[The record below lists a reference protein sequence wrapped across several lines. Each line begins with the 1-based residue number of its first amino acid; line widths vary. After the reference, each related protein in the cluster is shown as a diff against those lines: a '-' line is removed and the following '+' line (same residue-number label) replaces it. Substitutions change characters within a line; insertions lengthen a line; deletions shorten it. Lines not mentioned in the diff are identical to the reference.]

1 MSNEL
6 VPVDLPKQLVR
17 NAAVA
22 AESCRELLSSC
33 IVEIRQG
40 GQTSRHLRVEGWS
53 MLLAAHGLTPGC
65 DEPQRVENADGG
77 LIGYRC
83 RGWIRDNQGRE
94 LGAAFG
100 MVSTDE
106 RNWRNKPE
114 FQLSSMAQT
123 RAVAKAA
130 RLCLGHVVALLKLP
144 GLMATPAE
152 EMEVD
157 HEAQPQAQPQPQ
169 ALPGPSPTVRGPTA
183 PATPKQLGMISAL
196 VGKLKGVSPDL
207 GAELRARFGD
217 AATLDR
223 EQASGI
229 ISELKDMELALGD
242 SR

>member
-53 MLLAAHGLTPGC
+53 MLLAAHGLMPGC

-94 LGAAFG
+94 LGAAYG

-106 RNWRNKPE
+106 RNWKHKPE
-114 FQLSSMAQT
+114 FQLASMAQT

-152 EMEVD
+152 EMEI
-157 HEAQPQAQPQPQ
+157 EPEPQQPQAQSQP
-169 ALPGPSPTVRGPTA
+169 LPGPSPTGRGISA
-183 PATPKQLGMISAL
+183 PATPKQLSMISDL
-196 VGKLKGVSPDL
+196 VRKLRGVSPDL

-229 ISELKDMELALGD
+229 ISELKEMELALGD

>member
-1 MSNEL
+1 MSGEL
-6 VPVDLPKQLVR
+6 VPIDAPRQLVK

-22 AESCRELLSSC
+22 AESCRELLASC

-53 MLLAAHGLTPGC
+53 MLLAAHGLMPGC

-94 LGAAFG
+94 LGAAYG

-114 FQLSSMAQT
+114 FQLASMAQT

-152 EMEVD
+152 EMEID
-157 HEAQPQAQPQPQ
+157 HEPQQAPSQSQP
-169 ALPGPSPTVRGPTA
+169 LPGPSPTGRGISA
-183 PATPKQLGMISAL
+183 PATAKQLGMISSL
-196 VGKLKGVSPDL
+196 VNRLKATSPEL
-207 GAELRARFGD
+207 GTELRNRFGD
-217 AATLDR
+217 AANLDR
-223 EQASGI
+223 ESASAI
-229 ISELKDMELALGD
+229 ISELQDMMGQTNEG
-242 SR
+242 R